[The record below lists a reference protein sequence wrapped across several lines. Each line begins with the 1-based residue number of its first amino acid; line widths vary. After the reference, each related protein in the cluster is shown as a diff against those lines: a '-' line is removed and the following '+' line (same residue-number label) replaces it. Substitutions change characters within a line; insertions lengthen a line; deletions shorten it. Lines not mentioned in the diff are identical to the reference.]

1 LALKSEIEF
10 LSTTV
15 KGLILNENPPRL
27 QALLRMTES
36 RVKAINAGKTH
47 EEDLDKV
54 ANELISVSEVLSQ
67 MMND

>member
-1 LALKSEIEF
+1 
-10 LSTTV
+10 
-15 KGLILNENPPRL
+15 
-27 QALLRMTES
+27 MTES